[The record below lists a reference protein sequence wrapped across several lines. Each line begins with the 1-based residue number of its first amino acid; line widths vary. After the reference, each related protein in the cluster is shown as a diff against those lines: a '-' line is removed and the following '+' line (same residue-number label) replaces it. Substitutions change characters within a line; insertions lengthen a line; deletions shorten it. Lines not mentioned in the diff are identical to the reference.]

1 MIKYI
6 LYNKDHGVLYSI
18 TVSKHIKTC
27 GDKVECQDKDIFN
40 FVIKDRYPR
49 EAYIFDTIEEAVS
62 SSYDC
67 YIMNDINTEI
77 LVVEIYYIERNQK
90 IGWIQN
96 KNELEKA
103 IFNNIENNIKKSSR
117 IYFNKDKLIVTK
129 AKKE

>member
-96 KNELEKA
+96 KNELGKA